1 MLYHTLFFTITYNIV
16 YSKYTMSES
25 ENLILI
31 GKNITKIRKLKKLTI
46 KELGYKCDMEHGNLI
61 PIEKGRINV
70 TVNTLYKI
78 ATALEVDI
86 KAFFEL

>member
-46 KELGYKCDMEHGNLI
+46 KELGYKCDMGHGNLI

>member
-16 YSKYTMSES
+16 NNKYTMSES

-61 PIEKGRINV
+61 
-70 TVNTLYKI
+70 
-78 ATALEVDI
+78 
-86 KAFFEL
+86 

>member
-1 MLYHTLFFTITYNIV
+1 
-16 YSKYTMSES
+16 MSES

-78 ATALEVDI
+78 AIALEVDI
-86 KAFFEL
+86 KAFFEF